1 MEMAR
6 ACPVREDDPRQA
18 PGGPSL
24 RVLLVEDTENL
35 RYAFGLLL
43 RMHGYEVREAKDGK
57 EALECLAE
65 FRPQVILTDLM
76 MPVMGGQELI
86 GRLRANPQTAAI
98 PIVAITADATEQA
111 DRQAREA
118 GARQVIIKP
127 INLPT
132 LLESIR
138 DLGP

>member
-1 MEMAR
+1 
-6 ACPVREDDPRQA
+6 
-18 PGGPSL
+18 
-24 RVLLVEDTENL
+24 LLVEDTENL